1 MLNLPIPELII
12 FTSIIIL
19 YLTASI
25 IGILQLREGGEKFKR
40 FLCPIICLA
49 IILEAV
55 ILISRAVA
63 IHAVPLT
70 GIFESMIVLTIVFG
84 LIFMFVGVAI
94 QQVWFASV
102 MVWVIFGL
110 IILAAIVA
118 EPASQANI
126 AASTPWA
133 IVHAF
138 AMILSGAAAMLA
150 TASSVLYL
158 LGRKKLKQKK
168 VLQVLGKVPNLEK
181 LERMN
186 IFGLKACFILMTFG
200 FASGIGL
207 AATSKS
213 LNMTAL
219 DWLTDAKIVLI
230 ALTWIIL
237 GLILL
242 LWHIVKL
249 REKIIAYVTLVTFA
263 LILFAVVGTSVFCGT
278 GHNFVRKNVETVE
291 QNK

>member
-1 MLNLPIPELII
+1 MLSLPIPELIL
-12 FTSIIIL
+12 FSITIVL
-19 YLTASI
+19 YLAASI
-25 IGILQLREGGEKFKR
+25 VGVFQLRDGGEKFKR
-40 FLCPIICLA
+40 LLCPIVCLA
-49 IILEAV
+49 ITLEAV
-55 ILISRAVA
+55 ILISRA
-63 IHAVPLT
+63 ISIQAVPLT

-94 QQVWFASV
+94 QQVWFASM

-110 IILAAIVA
+110 IILAAVVA
-118 EPASQANI
+118 EPASQAHI

-138 AMILSGAAAMLA
+138 AMILSGSAAMLA

-158 LGRKKLKQKK
+158 LARKKLKQKK

-186 IFGLKACFILMTFG
+186 LFGLKACFVLMTFG

-207 AATSKS
+207 AATSTS

-230 ALTWIIL
+230 AITWVLL
-237 GLILL
+237 GLILI
-242 LWHIVKL
+242 LWRLVKL
-249 REKIIAYVTLVTFA
+249 REKIIAYVTIVTFA

-278 GHNFVRKNVETVE
+278 GHDFAGKNTDSVE
-291 QNK
+291 QNR

>member
-1 MLNLPIPELII
+1 MLSLPISELII
-12 FTSIIIL
+12 FTSTIIL
-19 YLTASI
+19 YLIASI
-25 IGILQLREGGEKFKR
+25 VGILQLREGGEKFKR
-40 FLCPIICLA
+40 LLCPIICLA
-49 IILEAV
+49 ITLEAV

-63 IHAVPLT
+63 IQAVPLT

-118 EPASQANI
+118 EPASQAHI

-213 LNMTAL
+213 LNMTAI

-230 ALTWIIL
+230 ALIWILL

-242 LWHIVKL
+242 LWHTIKL
-249 REKIIAYVTLVTFA
+249 RKKIIAYVTLVTFA

-278 GHNFVRKNVETVE
+278 GHDFVGKNVENIE